1 MFVLH
6 NNPWGL
12 HFRALVLLVVCA
24 TLATCEHGLHGFFH
38 THCTSLTPSRLSDWN
53 KRTPGLP
60 QIMLMHLALLY
71 DHFFHSPPSSR
82 PSLIHRRGVKLS
94 KESYLARLRVGCS
107 NSLIQE
113 ACSRNWRCILT
124 THHYGNIRSVITLDT
139 GLQMSP
145 HIFLH
150 HLYIVSAEV
159 SLSCLQDVLYVF
171 WHYFILGNSKLDIQY
186 LAYELLTALRFW

>member
-24 TLATCEHGLHGFFH
+24 TLATREHGLHGFFQ

-71 DHFFHSPPSSR
+71 DHFFHSPSSSR
-82 PSLIHRRGVKLS
+82 PSLIHRRGAKLS
-94 KESYLARLRVGCS
+94 KESYLARLRVSCS

-113 ACSRNWRCILT
+113 ACSRNWWCILT
-124 THHYGNIRSVITLDT
+124 THHYGNIQSVITHRITVVPSYNPPPLVYCVCRSFFVM
-139 GLQMSP
+139 L
-145 HIFLH
+145 
-150 HLYIVSAEV
+150 ARC
-159 SLSCLQDVLYVF
+159 SLC
-171 WHYFILGNSKLDIQY
+171 ILTLFYTRKR
-186 LAYELLTALRFW
+186 LTRYSIPRVWTTYST